1 MDYKQYIENLKARK
15 LKAEKEIVKI
25 CQSSAAMVTALAK
38 ARIINTRIDG
48 EGKIFGIYSEQYQKR
63 RLRNNLTGEFINFSF
78 TNNMWR
84 TTIPRLQKA
93 DKKEIIFV
101 IKPDQMNEFKMFFQN
116 ERFGNI
122 MKINSIEKELHNRS
136 LSENINSV
144 IIQ

>member
-38 ARIINTRIDG
+38 ARIINTRIDA